1 MSRLPS
7 TDVFRALCWAV
18 AAVGLAA
25 CGSTPT
31 APATQASVPVE
42 TVAGGDAKASSAEA
56 TTTPLD
62 APAAAVAQPVDVPP
76 RAAADFDRALN
87 FMRAGNVTE
96 AELELKQLAEAYPQL
111 AAPHVNLGLLY
122 RKSGKLDQAEAALE
136 TATARNGASA
146 IAWNELGVTRRMR
159 GRFKEAADAYEH
171 ALAADANFAP
181 AHRNY
186 GVLLDL
192 YMGDPE
198 RALTELERYKE
209 LTGEDKP
216 VSGWIAELRQR
227 TGKVTPPAP
236 QPQQSEEAA
245 PADAAPPDTPPA
257 PQSPGTG
264 A

>member
-159 GRFKEAADAYEH
+159 GRFKEAARCVRACARRGCQFRARASQLRSASRSVH
-171 ALAADANFAP
+171 GRSGTR
-181 AHRNY
+181 AHRA
-186 GVLLDL
+186 
-192 YMGDPE
+192 
-198 RALTELERYKE
+198 RALQR
-209 LTGEDKP
+209 
-216 VSGWIAELRQR
+216 ALRAR
-227 TGKVTPPAP
+227 T
-236 QPQQSEEAA
+236 
-245 PADAAPPDTPPA
+245 
-257 PQSPGTG
+257 SP
-264 A
+264 